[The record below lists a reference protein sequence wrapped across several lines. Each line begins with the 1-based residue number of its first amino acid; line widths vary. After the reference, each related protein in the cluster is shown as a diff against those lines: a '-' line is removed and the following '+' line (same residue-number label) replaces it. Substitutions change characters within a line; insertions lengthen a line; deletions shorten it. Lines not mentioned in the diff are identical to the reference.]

1 MIRLSKG
8 RTYTVPVLFRALD
21 ILEFLFQSSSPL
33 KLDEIA
39 KQTGVS
45 RSSTYRILGT
55 LEQRGYVSRS
65 LNGHYD
71 YCRSKSQPTISSRNS
86 MPPMFAS
93 SAPRIKEAIWVEHT
107 IETLVELLQ
116 ESRRGNTVL
125 SEWHATNSTESGRY
139 VKQDIVQS
147 I

>member
-8 RTYTVPVLFRALD
+8 RTYTVPVLFRSLD
-21 ILEFLFQSSSPL
+21 ILEFLFQSPSPL

-71 YCRSKSQPTISSRNS
+71 YCRSKSQPTISARNS
-86 MPPMFAS
+86 MPPIFTS
-93 SAPRIKEAIWVEHT
+93 STPRMKEAIWVEHT
-107 IETLVELLQ
+107 IETLVGLLQ

-125 SEWHATNSTESGRY
+125 NEWHATNSAEPRRY

>member
-39 KQTGVS
+39 KRTGVS

-65 LNGHYD
+65 LDGHYD
-71 YCRSKSQPTISSRNS
+71 YCKLKLQPAISSRNI
-86 MPPMFAS
+86 MPPMFTS
-93 SAPRIKEAIWVEHT
+93 PAPKMKETIWVEHT
-107 IETLVELLQ
+107 IETLVALLQ

-125 SEWHATNSTESGRY
+125 NEWHATNSAESRRY
-139 VKQDIVQS
+139 AKQDIVQS
-147 I
+147 V